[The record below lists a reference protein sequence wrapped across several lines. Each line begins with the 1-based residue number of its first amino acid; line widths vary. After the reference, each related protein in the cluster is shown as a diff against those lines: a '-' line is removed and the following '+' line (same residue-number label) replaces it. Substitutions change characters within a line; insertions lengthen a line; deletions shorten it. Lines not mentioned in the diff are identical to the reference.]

1 MGEKETASQFAA
13 SDDSLNDPDDL
24 DELTREKNE
33 NLHGKPS
40 KEQRTSGDGS
50 GAAAVPTPSDSDTA
64 QVIKTKTKSNQSND

>member
-13 SDDSLNDPDDL
+13 TDDSLNDPD
-24 DELTREKNE
+24 EPTP
-33 NLHGKPS
+33 GKPS

-50 GAAAVPTPSDSDTA
+50 GAAAEPTPSDSGTA

>member
-13 SDDSLNDPDDL
+13 SDDSLNDPD
-24 DELTREKNE
+24 EPTP
-33 NLHGKPS
+33 GKPS

-50 GAAAVPTPSDSDTA
+50 GAAAEPPDPGTT